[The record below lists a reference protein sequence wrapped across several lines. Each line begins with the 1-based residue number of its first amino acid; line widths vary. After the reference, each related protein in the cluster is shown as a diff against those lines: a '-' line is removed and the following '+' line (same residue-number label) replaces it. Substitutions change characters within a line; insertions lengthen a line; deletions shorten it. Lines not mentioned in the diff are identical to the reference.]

1 MKGYILAEIEVTDP
15 ETYKQY
21 MPLAAAA
28 IAAFGGRYLVR
39 GGEVQPLEGDYDPRR
54 TVLIEFDSPEQ
65 ARAFYYSA
73 QYQEAVAI
81 RRRCSRGRLVL
92 FSGAHPL

>member
-1 MKGYILAEIEVTDP
+1 MKAYLLAEIEVTDL

-39 GGEVQPLEGDYDPRR
+39 GGDAQLLEGEDVPRR
-54 TVLIEFDSPEQ
+54 TVLLEFESFERAQEFFHSP
-65 ARAFYYSA
+65 
-73 QYQEAVAI
+73 QYQAAAAI
-81 RRRCSRGRLVL
+81 RRRCSRGRIVL
-92 FSGAHPL
+92 LPGAQPP